1 MIWSKLFSRWGR
13 KERTAGEMFRL
24 DKRRGPRVAATMPV
38 FIYGR
43 VQGQPF
49 SENAET
55 TNVSPQGGLVAL
67 SAELERSQTLLV
79 TNLQTDED
87 LACRVARLVKT
98 EKGKTL
104 VGVEFL
110 QPSPHFWSIEFSSRR
125 SR

>member
-1 MIWSKLFSRWGR
+1 MIWNKLFSRWGR
-13 KERTAGEMFRL
+13 KERIAAETFRL

-67 SAELERSQTLLV
+67 SAQLERSQTLLV

-110 QPSPHFWSIEFSSRR
+110 QPSPHFWSIEFISRR